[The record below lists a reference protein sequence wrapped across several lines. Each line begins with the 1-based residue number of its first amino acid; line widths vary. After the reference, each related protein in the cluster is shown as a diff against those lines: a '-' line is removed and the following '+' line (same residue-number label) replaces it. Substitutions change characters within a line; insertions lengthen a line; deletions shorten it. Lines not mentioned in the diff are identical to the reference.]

1 MDIELEIQLV
11 DLQVEEL
18 LNENLDRL
26 PLLHGH

>member
-26 PLLHGH
+26 PLLCGH